1 MTRPFENSAFSI
13 RYPIGTNDG
22 TMGHMATNLRLRP
35 ATETALRDEAA
46 RTGRSQQDIIREA
59 LDRFLGLAAQTP
71 LRRPMEDLIA
81 AGIVRPPVES
91 FRRANR
97 LLKLPEGVTSMDL
110 LDREDR
116 F

>member
-1 MTRPFENSAFSI
+1 
-13 RYPIGTNDG
+13 
-22 TMGHMATNLRLRP
+22 MATNLRLRP

-59 LDRFLGLAAQTP
+59 LDRFLGLIETLPARTSID
-71 LRRPMEDLIA
+71 DLIA
-81 AGIVRPPVES
+81 AGVVRPPVEP
-91 FRRANR
+91 FRRASR
-97 LLKLPEGVTSMDL
+97 LLELPEGVTSMDL

>member
-13 RYPIGTNDG
+13 RYLIGTNNG

-46 RTGRSQQDIIREA
+46 RT
-59 LDRFLGLAAQTP
+59 QTP

-81 AGIVRPPVES
+81 VGIVRPPVES